1 MCVCVIS
8 TLSPSKKPLN
18 VSDLSKLDALLH
30 KTHIK
35 VFSGT
40 KVPRPGMCKSVL
52 SLSKIAHQMWCD
64 HPFSQRNMTTEK
76 TVGAGAGGD
85 REVGVGGMW
94 KKFEKGVWG

>member
-1 MCVCVIS
+1 MYRSI
-8 TLSPSKKPLN
+8 
-18 VSDLSKLDALLH
+18 
-30 KTHIK
+30 
-35 VFSGT
+35 
-40 KVPRPGMCKSVL
+40 L